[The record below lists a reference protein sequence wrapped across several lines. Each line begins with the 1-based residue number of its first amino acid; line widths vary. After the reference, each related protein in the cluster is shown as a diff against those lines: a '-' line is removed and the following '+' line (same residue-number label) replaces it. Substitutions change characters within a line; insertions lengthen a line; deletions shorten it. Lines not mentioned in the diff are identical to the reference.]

1 MKILMAI
8 AMTVAVSWHTVDP
21 QNENTLNENTLNE
34 NIRKVVSRK
43 DVAKKDPGKRVKQIE
58 ATFDKIRWECFVEE
72 VIRANQLS
80 MLASRIDGWVYASG
94 VEDMIDDFEAAR
106 LAIER
111 AESLLRTEMVT
122 KGSRNVIAR
131 FGDHAD
137 RVGAADLICSARSK
151 LDRAEFTIELLMVIS
166 MNEH

>member
-1 MKILMAI
+1 MKILLAI
-8 AMTVAVSWHTVDP
+8 AMTVAVSWNTVDP
-21 QNENTLNENTLNE
+21 QNEIKQNGIATRNEST
-34 NIRKVVSRK
+34 RK
-43 DVAKKDPGKRVKQIE
+43 DIAKQDPGKRVKQIE
-58 ATFDKIRWECFVEE
+58 ATFDKIRWESFVEE

-94 VEDMIDDFEAAR
+94 VEGMIDDFEAAR

-137 RVGAADLICSARSK
+137 CVGSADLICSARSN
-151 LDRAEFTIELLMVIS
+151 LDRAEFTIELLMAIS
-166 MNEH
+166 MSEY